1 MFRSL
6 YLVAL
11 WMSVFSLPVAA
22 ALPGSVLRV
31 GPGMQYSKPSQA
43 AAVAHDGDVVEIAA
57 GTYTGDVAVWKANQ
71 LTLRGVGGTAILDA
85 AGQAAEGKGIWIIR
99 GNTTTVE
106 NIEFVGAKVSDK
118 NGAGIRQ
125 EGRGLTVRHCI
136 FRDNQDGL
144 LAGNSPESVIDIEDS
159 EFAHNGAG
167 DGQSHNLYVGGVRE
181 LIVKNAYLHD
191 AVVGHNLKS
200 RAAFDSIVDSRF
212 ADEQTGNSSYALEFP
227 NGGRVVLRSNVIQH
241 GPKAENGTLV
251 SYGAEGLQGDQNEF
265 VATGNT
271 FINQREAG
279 GKFIFLAPGTQKIEI
294 VGNVFSGRA
303 TLPDVPGIRDQ
314 NTVTSALPKNL
325 SWRPGMPRE

>member
-1 MFRSL
+1 MLRPL
-6 YLVAL
+6 YLIGL
-11 WMSVFSLPVAA
+11 WMWALSFSAVA

-31 GPGMQYSKPSQA
+31 GPGMQYAKPSLA
-43 AAVAHDGDVVEIAA
+43 AAAARDGDVVEIAA
-57 GTYTGDVAVWKANQ
+57 GTYTGDVAVWTANQ
-71 LTLRGVGGTAILDA
+71 LTLKGVGGTVVLDA
-85 AGQAAEGKGIWIIR
+85 AGKAAEGKGTWVIH

-106 NIEFVGAKVSDK
+106 NIEFVGAKVGDK

-125 EGRGLTVRHCI
+125 EGRGLTVRHCV
-136 FRDNQDGL
+136 FRDNQNGI

-167 DGQSHNLYVGGVRE
+167 DGQSHNLYVGAVRE
-181 LIVKNAYLHD
+181 LMIKKSYFHD

-200 RAAFDSIVDSRF
+200 RAAFDSIVESRF

-271 FINQREAG
+271 FINQRVNG
-279 GKFIFLAPGTQKIEI
+279 GKFIFLAPATQKTEI
-294 VGNVFSGRA
+294 VGNVFFGKA

-314 NTVTSALPKNL
+314 NTITSTLPKNA
-325 SWRPGMPRE
+325 SWRPGMPLE